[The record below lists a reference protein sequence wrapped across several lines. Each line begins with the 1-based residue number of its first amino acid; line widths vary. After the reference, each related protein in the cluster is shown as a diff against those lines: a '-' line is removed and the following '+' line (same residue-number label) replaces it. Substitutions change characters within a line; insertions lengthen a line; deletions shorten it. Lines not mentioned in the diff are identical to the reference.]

1 MLAVGLSPG
10 PLGAARS
17 ALWSRGARQ
26 SQQVWVVGVPS
37 RCGWWGSQQVWV
49 GGPSWAVAQT
59 ERVKQL
65 AKLGKAHKFLLIN
78 EWMNSVPYSMNVVW
92 Q

>member
-26 SQQVWVVGVPS
+26 
-37 RCGWWGSQQVWV
+37 SQQVWV

>member
-1 MLAVGLSPG
+1 MHVGCRAEPWTLRSSTVSAVEPG
-10 PLGAARS
+10 RL
-17 ALWSRGARQ
+17 
-26 SQQVWVVGVPS
+26 VVPAGVGGGGPS
-37 RCGWWGSQQVWV
+37 RCVL
-49 GGPSWAVAQT
+49 GGGDPSWAVAQT

-92 Q
+92 R

>member
-17 ALWSRGARQ
+17 ALWSRGAWW
-26 SQQVWVVGVPS
+26 SQQVWVVGVPAGV
-37 RCGWWGSQQVWV
+37 CWG

-92 Q
+92 R